1 MKPFAC
7 AVGAALAIAAQQEV
21 APTPDALLQRAASYV
36 SDFEARFS
44 NVVAE
49 EHYVQRAPST
59 ARSTSSMPSLV
70 HRELKSDV
78 LFVKVPGDDT
88 WVPFR
93 DVFEVDGRPVRDRQ
107 ERLTA
112 LFLQPSAVAIDRAK
126 QIANESARYNIGAV
140 FRTIN
145 MPVLALEVLRAEN
158 QPRFTFSRL
167 QRDRRT
173 G

>member
-1 MKPFAC
+1 
-7 AVGAALAIAAQQEV
+7 
-21 APTPDALLQRAASYV
+21 
-36 SDFEARFS
+36 
-44 NVVAE
+44 
-49 EHYVQRAPST
+49 
-59 ARSTSSMPSLV
+59 
-70 HRELKSDV
+70 
-78 LFVKVPGDDT
+78 VKVPGDDT

-173 G
+173 GPDVWSLEYHEHARPTIVRGEGGKSLPSERRVWIDRPR